1 MNGKCK
7 SWQGIRAL
15 REDLHALRL
24 TSELADLW
32 QAAALPPIRP
42 QNARRFVGRSTLAVK
57 YRHLRCKT
65 VFFQGADSFSAEQKH
80 TKRK

>member
-32 QAAALPPIRP
+32 AAGYAPLSMALP
-42 QNARRFVGRSTLAVK
+42 QTLKECLDA
-57 YRHLRCKT
+57 
-65 VFFQGADSFSAEQKH
+65 
-80 TKRK
+80 